1 MAGVVCFFAQGTKI
15 RSADSC
21 SAFTLTPPTPHCF
34 PNSTH
39 LKGSADFHHVV
50 LFHYGH
56 PEVVGLHQLLK
67 EGPVALIF
75 TP

>member
-1 MAGVVCFFAQGTKI
+1 MAFTQGTNR

-21 SAFTLTPPTPHCF
+21 SAFTPTPPTPHRF

-39 LKGSADFHHVV
+39 LQGSTDFHHVV
-50 LFHYGH
+50 FFHYGH
-56 PEVVGLHQLLK
+56 PEVVGLHKLLK
-67 EGPVALIF
+67 EGSVALIF